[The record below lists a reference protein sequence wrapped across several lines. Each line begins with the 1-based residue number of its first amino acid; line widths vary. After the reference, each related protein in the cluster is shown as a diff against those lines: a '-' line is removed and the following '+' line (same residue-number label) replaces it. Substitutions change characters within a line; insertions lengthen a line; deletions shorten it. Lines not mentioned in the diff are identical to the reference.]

1 MFKGLCLWL
10 TGLPSSGKSTLALGL
25 FKLLRGEGY
34 RVKVY
39 DGDEVRGTISADL
52 GFSRKDREENQWRVA
67 RLVKRDLEEGY
78 VVICALVS
86 PYREIRE
93 QIRDFIGAESFCEI
107 FVDAPLEVCKGRD
120 SKGLYARAIAGEL
133 SNFTGL
139 SDPYEPPL
147 SPDLHIRTDKYTVEE
162 SLTMLKDF
170 VLRKLRALYG
180 RGKKVL
186 LVLGMHRSGTSLL
199 AGLLHLSGIG
209 MGRKLLPPAFDNP
222 KGFFEN
228 QAVYKLNEEELLP
241 LLGTKWYDPIPLE
254 REMFAGLPERLRQG
268 ALKILEEEYEG
279 REVFGIKDPRLAILF
294 PFWEEV
300 LREFGA
306 EIGVVFIH
314 RNPLEVAYS
323 LHYRDN
329 FPIERGL
336 LLWVKYNLCGELF
349 SRAYPRIFV
358 SYKEVLTE
366 PVRVLKRIFE
376 FFSLGRLSP
385 EAERAVLHFTERRLK
400 HFNFSLE
407 DLKTYLR
414 RFYPDLDF
422 VAEIAE
428 CIERL
433 SIEGMHHQGKEID
446 ELLAR
451 LGEAYR
457 KFRERINEVVHP

>member
-1 MFKGLCLWL
+1 MLMFKGLCLWL

-25 FKLLRGEGY
+25 LELLRGEGY

-120 SKGLYARAIAGEL
+120 SKGLYAKAIAGEL

-180 RGKKVL
+180 GGKKVL
-186 LVLGMHRSGTSLL
+186 MVLGMHRSGTSLL
-199 AGLLHLSGIG
+199 AGLLHLSGID

-222 KGFFEN
+222 KGF
-228 QAVYKLNEEELLP
+228 
-241 LLGTKWYDPIPLE
+241 
-254 REMFAGLPERLRQG
+254 LRIRQ
-268 ALKILEEEYEG
+268 
-279 REVFGIKDPRLAILF
+279 
-294 PFWEEV
+294 
-300 LREFGA
+300 
-306 EIGVVFIH
+306 
-314 RNPLEVAYS
+314 
-323 LHYRDN
+323 
-329 FPIERGL
+329 
-336 LLWVKYNLCGELF
+336 
-349 SRAYPRIFV
+349 
-358 SYKEVLTE
+358 
-366 PVRVLKRIFE
+366 
-376 FFSLGRLSP
+376 
-385 EAERAVLHFTERRLK
+385 FT
-400 HFNFSLE
+400 S
-407 DLKTYLR
+407 
-414 RFYPDLDF
+414 
-422 VAEIAE
+422 
-428 CIERL
+428 
-433 SIEGMHHQGKEID
+433 
-446 ELLAR
+446 
-451 LGEAYR
+451 
-457 KFRERINEVVHP
+457 